1 MRAKT
6 DAIRTL
12 LYETT
17 RCVDMY
23 KSLEAISRE
32 RKLEN
37 EERTTLKTYSRLAD
51 AFTPLLKLFSSEYAN
66 QITYDCIQVH
76 GGSGFMKDY
85 ACERFYRDARILT
98 IYEGTSQL
106 QVVAAIR
113 GVVSGAYLG
122 RIKEYEAIEVKPE
135 LQALRNTLIQL
146 REQFEQ
152 CYEKVKEFGS
162 SSEAFDF
169 NSRRLVEIAGY
180 LVMSNLLINDAN
192 KNDMYTKSAH
202 VS

>member
-1 MRAKT
+1 
-6 DAIRTL
+6 
-12 LYETT
+12 
-17 RCVDMY
+17 
-23 KSLEAISRE
+23 
-32 RKLEN
+32 
-37 EERTTLKTYSRLAD
+37 
-51 AFTPLLKLFSSEYAN
+51 
-66 QITYDCIQVH
+66 
-76 GGSGFMKDY
+76 MKDY

-202 VS
+202 IMTKIAQAEIEKAITYINNFDPQILEDYKNIIAE